1 MIEKWANAGELPA
14 FKSLMATSMWG
25 DVENPRGLEA
35 GSCWPAFYTGLLPS
49 DTGQYDGARKFN
61 PQTYEQYFFRP
72 ASSPYDAI
80 WTILSKAGKLCG
92 VIDAPYNY
100 PVHEINGIK
109 VVDRGSHVPAGG
121 TDYMDFRTHPAELA
135 DEIVRTFGPDPAKGN
150 SSDIFDVSTAAGVK
164 HFRDIYVNR
173 IDNKTDMTLHY
184 WRQRPWDFFMC
195 VFTEAHCVGHRCW
208 HVHDAAS
215 PDYDP
220 ALAAAVGDPVKDIY
234 VALDRAVGRLVEAG
248 GDDAQVVVFLS
259 HGMGPG
265 YSGTRLLDRI
275 LARLDNSS
283 VSTQSNPLMS
293 FVRAGWR
300 AMPDAIR
307 RPLKPL
313 RHKVSHDGFQPNR
326 KGRRFFEIL
335 ANDRT
340 GGVRINL
347 VGREA
352 HGLVQ
357 PGAEYDA
364 VCRQLIADLRDVKNA
379 ESGEPLAEEVFLVR
393 DHYSGPCLA
402 ELPDILMTWNRSHP
416 INAAASDKIGVVDKT
431 GLFLTRSGD
440 HRPVGRFFA
449 VSPDWAP
456 RRLNQTVKVQDFA
469 PTFAQMLSVGVSHT
483 RGTPIAPLL
492 RQKSNAA
499 AD

>member
-1 MIEKWANAGELPA
+1 
-14 FKSLMATSMWG
+14 
-25 DVENPRGLEA
+25 
-35 GSCWPAFYTGLLPS
+35 
-49 DTGQYDGARKFN
+49 
-61 PQTYEQYFFRP
+61 
-72 ASSPYDAI
+72 
-80 WTILSKAGKLCG
+80 
-92 VIDAPYNY
+92 
-100 PVHEINGIK
+100 
-109 VVDRGSHVPAGG
+109 
-121 TDYMDFRTHPAELA
+121 
-135 DEIVRTFGPDPAKGN
+135 
-150 SSDIFDVSTAAGVK
+150 
-164 HFRDIYVNR
+164 
-173 IDNKTDMTLHY
+173 
-184 WRQRPWDFFMC
+184 
-195 VFTEAHCVGHRCW
+195 
-208 HVHDAAS
+208 
-215 PDYDP
+215 
-220 ALAAAVGDPVKDIY
+220 
-234 VALDRAVGRLVEAG
+234 
-248 GDDAQVVVFLS
+248 
-259 HGMGPG
+259 MGPG

-275 LARLDNSS
+275 LARLDNSA

-293 FVRAGWR
+293 LVRAGWR
-300 AMPDAIR
+300 AMPDAVR

-364 VCRQLIADLRDVKNA
+364 LCRQLIADLKDVKNA

-393 DHYSGPCLA
+393 DHYTGPCLE

-416 INAAASDKIGVVDKT
+416 INAAKSDKIGVVDKT

-469 PTFAQMLSVGVSHT
+469 PTFAEMLSVGMSHT

-492 RQKSNAA
+492 RRKADAA